1 MEYKNNNYLKEKNKK
16 IDFKQKKE
24 NTVSSLFEVEKFLE
38 DFKRILKNIKLYKL
52 LK

>member
-1 MEYKNNNYLKEKNKK
+1 MNSENKNILPLKNKK

-24 NTVSSLFEVEKFLE
+24 NTISSLFEVESFLR
-38 DFKRILKNIKLYKL
+38 DFKKLFKYLKLYKL